1 MSVKK
6 YNDNR
11 QANESVSKFK
21 LISAY
26 GGPGSIMHTEYGSI
40 MVSCIE
46 EWGFIKKIEGFIEES
61 SDHPEIPEEEYI
73 KRKSDRAGL
82 EISSDQRL
90 LKELKEIKKIGRLR
104 YLALVPDLNLDP
116 IFNNM
121 KSEKTEEAISSVFFP
136 KGFLDFQNNYN
147 PYHVWYSKWLSDG
160 NSSGTKSDF
169 FPPKTRLGNNVS
181 LLKQDNVSLICKHGH
196 ISDFPWSKFLRWR
209 AENKNNRAVN
219 VEIDLF
225 NTPNCCGTEANDTS
239 EIRIT
244 SNSANSSGF
253 DGKRLKCE
261 NCGAQASLEGL
272 MSVKIKCPGHKP
284 WEVGTGSSKDYFGNT
299 QVRRQLPK
307 SEKCD
312 CNSAMRVALTTGNN
326 LYYSSIL
333 SSIFLPN
340 QLFQSPL
347 ELEISSLITEKDK
360 AVKEERYSDAQEI
373 NNRIKEL
380 GVQAVADDKVIISPF
395 EKEERYRYQEF
406 NVLLN
411 YEKEQ
416 INVDKDFLVD
426 VVTDNLKSDIRKYF
440 KRIVRVDN
448 MKITSAQLGFS
459 RVNPVDADANDV
471 KPQNIFRNSPENVL
485 VYPVVENFG
494 EGIFFGLDYDVIEKH
509 LPQLQKYQRMLQKPQ
524 IPFASG
530 AVNTAKRGYWQLY
543 LVHTLSHLLMRE
555 LEFTCGYPTASL
567 SERIYVSN
575 SPETKMYGFL
585 IYTSGGAEGSM
596 GGLIAQT
603 RESNLNRLIKSALK
617 RATICNSD
625 PLCWES
631 DGQGL
636 FELNLASCFSCGLVS
651 ETSCEHR
658 NLFLDRRILVDDEF
672 GLFKD
677 IVK

>member
-11 QANESVSKFK
+11 QANESASKFK

-46 EWGFIKKIEGFIEES
+46 EWGFIKKVEGFIEES
-61 SDHPEIPEEEYI
+61 SDHPEIPEEEYV
-73 KRKSDRAGL
+73 KRKADRAGL
-82 EISSDQRL
+82 DISSDQRL
-90 LKELKEIKKIGRLR
+90 LMELKEVKKIDRLR

-116 IFNNM
+116 VFNNI
-121 KSEKTEEAISSVFFP
+121 KTEKTEEAISSVFFP
-136 KGFLDFQNNYN
+136 KGFFDFQNNYY
-147 PYHVWYSKWLSDG
+147 PYHVWHSKWVGGG
-160 NSSGTKSDF
+160 NSSDTESNF
-169 FPPKTRLGNNVS
+169 FPPKKRSENNVS
-181 LLKQDNVSLICKHGH
+181 LLKQDNISLICKHGH
-196 ISDFPWSKFLRWR
+196 IGDFPWSKFLRWKTENSSFGN
-209 AENKNNRAVN
+209 AEV
-219 VEIDLF
+219 DLF
-225 NTPNCCGTEANDTS
+225 NLPYCCGTEINNIS
-239 EIRIT
+239 KIRII

-261 NCGAQASLEGL
+261 NCGAQTSLEGL

-284 WEVGTGSSKDYFGNT
+284 WEVGTGSVRSYFGD
-299 QVRRQLPK
+299 RKLRSQLPK

-312 CNSAMRVALTTGNN
+312 CDSSMRVALTTGNN
-326 LYYSSIL
+326 LYYSSVI

-340 QLFQSPL
+340 QLFQTPH
-347 ELEISSLITEKDK
+347 ELEIRSLIADKEK
-360 AVKEERYSDAQEI
+360 AVKEERFTDAQKC
-373 NNRIKEL
+373 NDQIKEL
-380 GVQAVADDKVIISPF
+380 EAKATTESTEQLTPF
-395 EKEERYRYQEF
+395 EKEERYRFEEF
-406 NVLLN
+406 NVLFN

-426 VVTDNLKSDIRKYF
+426 IVTDNLSFDLRKYF

-471 KPQNIFRNSPENVL
+471 KPQNIFRNSPDNIL

-494 EGIFFGLDYDVIEKH
+494 EGIFFGLDNEQLEQFEPSLEKYVRMF
-509 LPQLQKYQRMLQKPQ
+509 QKQR

-530 AVNTAKRGYWQLY
+530 AVYTAKRGDWQFY

-603 RESNLNRLIKSALK
+603 RGGNLNRLIKSALK

-658 NLFLDRRILVDDEF
+658 NLFLDRRVLIDDEY